1 MKSTP
6 MPIQPTRRHLGLLA
20 LAGLLLPRLA
30 QAALAMGQRAP
41 EFSLQDVNGQTV
53 RLGDYRGRH
62 VVLEWTNPGCPFVRK
77 HYRSGNMQ
85 ALQAEARGR
94 GVVWLTVNST
104 ADGSADYLS
113 PQQMARWLAEQK
125 AAPSAALVDESGEL
139 GRAMGA
145 RNSLHF
151 FILNPRGELIY
162 AGAIDSIPSAKAED
176 LPNATNYVRQ
186 GLNEALAGQPLSV
199 ATSRP
204 YGCPITYR

>member
-1 MKSTP
+1 MIHRLLVSLLVLCSVLLP
-6 MPIQPTRRHLGLLA
+6 GPVSAALGL
-20 LAGLLLPRLA
+20 
-30 QAALAMGQRAP
+30 
-41 EFSLQDVNGQTV
+41 GQTAPDMTLSDVQGRSV
-53 RLGDYRGRH
+53 RLSDYRGRH
-62 VVLEWTNPGCPFVRK
+62 VVLEWNNPGCPFVRK

-85 ALQAEARGR
+85 ALQAEARGQ

-104 ADGSADYLS
+104 ADGSADFLT

-125 AAPSAALVDESGEL
+125 ATPSTALVDENGEL

-145 RNSLHF
+145 RSALHM

-162 AGAIDSIPSAKAED
+162 AGAIDSVPSAKVED
-176 LPNATNYVRQ
+176 LQTATNYVRQ
-186 GLNEALAGQPLSV
+186 GLKEALAGQPLSV

>member
-1 MKSTP
+1 
-6 MPIQPTRRHLGLLA
+6 MPYAPTRRQLGTLA
-20 LAGLLLPRLA
+20 LASLLLPQPAL
-30 QAALAMGQRAP
+30 AALAIGQRAP
-41 EFSLQDVNGQTV
+41 ELSLEDVQGRSV
-53 RLGDYRGRH
+53 RLSDFRGRH
-62 VVLEWTNPGCPFVRK
+62 VVLEWNNPGCPFVRK
-77 HYRSGNMQ
+77 HYGSGHMQ

-104 ADGSADYLS
+104 ADGSADFMT
-113 PQQMARWLAEQK
+113 PAQMTRWLAEQK
-125 AAPSAALVDESGEL
+125 AAPSAALVDESGAL

-145 RNSLHF
+145 RSALHM

-162 AGAIDSIPSAKAED
+162 AGAIDSKPSAKIED
-176 LPNATNYVRQ
+176 LKTATNYVRQ

>member
-1 MKSTP
+1 
-6 MPIQPTRRHLGLLA
+6 MPYAPTRRQLGTLA
-20 LAGLLLPRLA
+20 LSSLLLPLPA
-30 QAALAMGQRAP
+30 QAALAIGQRPP
-41 EFSLQDVNGQTV
+41 ELSLEDVQGRSV

-62 VVLEWTNPGCPFVRK
+62 VVLEWSNPGCPFVRK
-77 HYRSGNMQ
+77 HYGSGHMQ
-85 ALQAEARGR
+85 ALQAEARSK

-104 ADGSADYLS
+104 ADGSADFMT
-113 PQQMARWLAEQK
+113 PAQMTRWLAEQK
-125 AAPSAALVDESGEL
+125 ATPSAALMDESGVL

-145 RNSLHF
+145 RSALHM

-162 AGAIDSIPSAKAED
+162 AGAIDSNPSAKAED
-176 LPNATNYVRQ
+176 LKTATNYVRQ

>member
-1 MKSTP
+1 
-6 MPIQPTRRHLGLLA
+6 MPLVPNRRQLGTLA
-20 LAGLLLPRLA
+20 LASLLLPQWAL
-30 QAALAMGQRAP
+30 AALAIGQRAP
-41 EFSLQDVNGQTV
+41 ELELQDIDGKPL

-85 ALQAEARGR
+85 ALQAEARGK

-104 ADGSADYLS
+104 ADGSADFLT
-113 PQQMARWLAEQK
+113 PQQMARWQAEQK
-125 AAPSAALVDESGEL
+125 AAPTATVMDESGEL

-162 AGAIDSIPSAKAED
+162 AGAIDSIASAKVED
-176 LPNATNYVRQ
+176 IQTATNYVRQ
-186 GLNEALAGQPLSV
+186 GLDEALAGKPLSV
-199 ATSRP
+199 VANRP

>member
-1 MKSTP
+1 MTHRLLVALLVLCSVLLP
-6 MPIQPTRRHLGLLA
+6 GPASAALGL
-20 LAGLLLPRLA
+20 
-30 QAALAMGQRAP
+30 
-41 EFSLQDVNGQTV
+41 GQTAPDMALSDVQGKPV
-53 RLGDYRGRH
+53 RLSDYRGRH
-62 VVLEWTNPGCPFVRK
+62 VVLEWNNPGCPFVRK

-85 ALQAEARGR
+85 ALQAEARGQ

-104 ADGSADYLS
+104 ADGSADFLT

-125 AAPSAALVDESGEL
+125 ATPSTAVMDESGEL

-145 RNSLHF
+145 RSALHM

-162 AGAIDSIPSAKAED
+162 AGAVDSIPSPKAED
-176 LPNATNYVRQ
+176 IQTATNYVRQ
-186 GLNEALAGQPLSV
+186 GLKEALAGQPLSV

>member
-1 MKSTP
+1 MALRLLLSLLVLCSVLLP
-6 MPIQPTRRHLGLLA
+6 GPASAALGL
-20 LAGLLLPRLA
+20 
-30 QAALAMGQRAP
+30 
-41 EFSLQDVNGQTV
+41 GQTAPDKALSDVQGKPV
-53 RLGDYRGRH
+53 RLSDYRGRH
-62 VVLEWTNPGCPFVRK
+62 VVLEWNNPGCPFVRK

-85 ALQAEARGR
+85 ALQAEARGQ

-104 ADGSADYLS
+104 ADGSADFLT

-125 AAPSAALVDESGEL
+125 ATPSTALMDESGEL

-145 RNSLHF
+145 RSALHM
-151 FILNPRGELIY
+151 FILNPRGALIY

-176 LPNATNYVRQ
+176 IQTATNYVRQ
-186 GLNEALAGQPLSV
+186 GLKEALAGQPLSV

>member
-1 MKSTP
+1 VIHRLLVSLLVLCSVLLP
-6 MPIQPTRRHLGLLA
+6 GPVSAALGL
-20 LAGLLLPRLA
+20 
-30 QAALAMGQRAP
+30 
-41 EFSLQDVNGQTV
+41 GQTAPDMTLSDVQGRSV
-53 RLGDYRGRH
+53 RLSDYRGRH
-62 VVLEWTNPGCPFVRK
+62 VVLEWNNPGCPFVRK

-85 ALQAEARGR
+85 ALQAEARGQ

-104 ADGSADYLS
+104 ADGSADFLT

-125 AAPSAALVDESGEL
+125 ATPSTALVDENGEL

-145 RNSLHF
+145 RSALHM

-162 AGAIDSIPSAKAED
+162 AGAIDSVPSAKVED
-176 LPNATNYVRQ
+176 LQTATNYVRQ
-186 GLNEALAGQPLSV
+186 GLKEALAGQPLSV

>member
-1 MKSTP
+1 MTHRLLIALLLLSSVLLP
-6 MPIQPTRRHLGLLA
+6 GPASAALGLGQTAPDLA
-20 LAGLLLPRLA
+20 LSDVRGQPLRL
-30 QAALAMGQRAP
+30 
-41 EFSLQDVNGQTV
+41 S
-53 RLGDYRGRH
+53 DYRGRH

-77 HYRSGNMQ
+77 HYRSGNLQ
-85 ALQAEARGR
+85 ALQAEARAK
-94 GVVWLTVNST
+94 GVVWLTINST
-104 ADGSADYLS
+104 ADGSADFLT

-125 AAPSAALVDESGEL
+125 ATPNATLMDESGEL

-145 RNSLHF
+145 RNSLHM

-176 LPNATNYVRQ
+176 LPTATNYVRQ
-186 GLNEALAGQPLSV
+186 GLDEALAGKPLSV

>member
-1 MKSTP
+1 MAHRLFFSLLVLCSVLLP
-6 MPIQPTRRHLGLLA
+6 GPASAALGL
-20 LAGLLLPRLA
+20 
-30 QAALAMGQRAP
+30 
-41 EFSLQDVNGQTV
+41 GQTAPDMALSDVQGKPV
-53 RLGDYRGRH
+53 RLSDYRGRH

-77 HYRSGNMQ
+77 HYRSGNLQ
-85 ALQAEARGR
+85 ALQAEARAK

-104 ADGSADYLS
+104 ADGSADFLT
-113 PQQMARWLAEQK
+113 PQQMERWLAEQK
-125 AAPSAALVDESGEL
+125 AGPSATVMDESGEL

-176 LPNATNYVRQ
+176 IPSATNYVRQ
-186 GLNEALAGQPLSV
+186 GLNEALAGKPLSV
-199 ATSRP
+199 ASSRP

>member
-1 MKSTP
+1 
-6 MPIQPTRRHLGLLA
+6 MPYAPTRRQLGTLA
-20 LAGLLLPRLA
+20 LAALLLPQPAL
-30 QAALAMGQRAP
+30 AALAIGQRAP
-41 EFSLQDVNGQTV
+41 ELSLEDVQGRSV
-53 RLGDYRGRH
+53 RLSDFRGRH
-62 VVLEWTNPGCPFVRK
+62 VVLEWNNPGCPFVRK
-77 HYRSGNMQ
+77 HYGSGHMQ

-104 ADGSADYLS
+104 ADGSADFMT
-113 PQQMARWLAEQK
+113 PAQMTRWLAEQK
-125 AAPSAALVDESGEL
+125 AAPSAALVDESGAL

-145 RNSLHF
+145 RSALHM

-162 AGAIDSIPSAKAED
+162 AGAIDSKPSAKIED
-176 LPNATNYVRQ
+176 LKTATNYVRQ

>member
-1 MKSTP
+1 MAHRLLLSLLVLCSVLLP
-6 MPIQPTRRHLGLLA
+6 GPAAAALGL
-20 LAGLLLPRLA
+20 
-30 QAALAMGQRAP
+30 
-41 EFSLQDVNGQTV
+41 GQTAPDMVLSDVQGKPV
-53 RLGDYRGRH
+53 RLSDYRGRH
-62 VVLEWTNPGCPFVRK
+62 VVLEWNNPGCPFVRK

-85 ALQAEARGR
+85 ALQAEVRGQ

-104 ADGSADYLS
+104 ADGSADFLT

-125 AAPSAALVDESGEL
+125 ASPSTVLMDESGEL

-145 RNSLHF
+145 RSALHM

-162 AGAIDSIPSAKAED
+162 AGAVDSIPSAKAED
-176 LPNATNYVRQ
+176 IQTATNYVRQ
-186 GLNEALAGQPLSV
+186 GLKEALAGQPLSV

>member
-1 MKSTP
+1 MSCS
-6 MPIQPTRRHLGLLA
+6 RRQLGALA
-20 LAGLLLPRLA
+20 LGSLLLPRLA
-30 QAALAMGQRAP
+30 QAALAIGQRAP
-41 EFSLQDVNGQTV
+41 DINLQDIDGKPL
-53 RLGDYRGRH
+53 RLSDYRGRH

-77 HYRSGNMQ
+77 HYRSGNIQ
-85 ALQAEARGR
+85 ALQAEARGK

-104 ADGSADYLS
+104 ADGSADFLT
-113 PQQMARWLAEQK
+113 PQQMARWMTEQK
-125 AAPSAALVDESGEL
+125 AAPTATVMDESGEL

-176 LPNATNYVRQ
+176 IPVATNYVRQ
-186 GLNEALAGQPLSV
+186 GLDEALAGKPLSV
-199 ATSRP
+199 VSNRP

>member
-1 MKSTP
+1 MAPRLLLSLLVLCSVLLP
-6 MPIQPTRRHLGLLA
+6 GPASAALGL
-20 LAGLLLPRLA
+20 
-30 QAALAMGQRAP
+30 
-41 EFSLQDVNGQTV
+41 GQTAPDMALSDVQGKPV
-53 RLGDYRGRH
+53 RLSDYRGRH

-125 AAPSAALVDESGEL
+125 AAPSAALMDDSGEL

-186 GLNEALAGQPLSV
+186 GLKEALAGQPLSV